1 MRTPLAVLA
10 LAFLSSCEMEP
21 PTVAAAPPL
30 APDPP
35 PTSSR
40 FLPPPPAPEV
50 TSEVPAPV
58 VEACEPEQKRW
69 KGIPLPPSVYPKK
82 YMPWFESLCDDDEK
96 KVIEFCTK
104 HPTDWQRICG
114 GIGPLHITYPPY
126 PRVRMYGD
134 SQWPPHVVVIYKS
147 SAAWEKALTVEQK
160 AYIDVHCP
168 GSEEQPSSDLCGDNT
183 PLVIAFRNQRVEFVA
198 DGAYDWPTASTPW
211 LVLDRDGN
219 GTIDGEHELFG
230 SSTILH
236 DGFRSPNGFI
246 ALAELDD
253 NHDGRIDAADPAFV
267 KLQLWADA
275 DRDRHGTSEE
285 LTSAAS
291 TIVSISL
298 ANHVDLR
305 CDARRNC
312 EGERATITWRD
323 DDGLHEGAVVD
334 VYLPRR

>member
-10 LAFLSSCEMEP
+10 LSLLASCEKEP
-21 PTVAAAPPL
+21 PPAAAASLPPE
-30 APDPP
+30 PP

-40 FLPPPPAPEV
+40 FLPPPPPPEE
-50 TSEVPAPV
+50 TTAELPAPV
-58 VEACEPEQKRW
+58 TEKCVPTQKRW
-69 KGIPLPPSVYPKK
+69 KGIPVPPSVYPKK
-82 YMPWFESLCDDDEK
+82 YMPWFETLCSEDQEK
-96 KVIEFCTK
+96 VTKFCTK
-104 HPTDWQRICG
+104 HPTDWQTICG
-114 GIGPLHITYPPY
+114 GIGPLHIAYPPY

-134 SQWPPHVVVIYKS
+134 SEFPPHVVAIYRS
-147 SAAWEKALTVEQK
+147 TTAWEKALTPEQK

-168 GSEEQPSSDLCGDNT
+168 GSEDQPSSDLCGDNT
-183 PLVIAFRNQRVEFVA
+183 PLVIAFQSQPVEFVA
-198 DGAYDWPTASTPW
+198 DGTHDWPTASTPW
-211 LVLDRDGN
+211 LVLDRDDN

-236 DGFRSPNGFI
+236 DGYRSPNGFI

-253 NHDGRIDAADPAFV
+253 NHDGRIDAADPAFA

-275 DRDRHGTSEE
+275 NRDRQGSTDE
-285 LTSAAS
+285 LTAAFTS
-291 TIVSISL
+291 IVSISL

-312 EGERATITWRD
+312 EGERATIVWRD